1 MPEPKFYGAQL
12 RTVKHTTD
20 PATGRPKPLQLTLAI
35 PSYPASLAF
44 LRDIAAGR
52 IPITLRIEN
61 IQPPLPEPE
70 P

>member
-1 MPEPKFYGAQL
+1 MPEPKHYTAQL

-20 PATGRPKPLQLTLAI
+20 PATGGPKPLQITLAI
-35 PSYPASLAF
+35 PSYAAGLAI

-61 IQPPLPEPE
+61 VQPPLPEPE